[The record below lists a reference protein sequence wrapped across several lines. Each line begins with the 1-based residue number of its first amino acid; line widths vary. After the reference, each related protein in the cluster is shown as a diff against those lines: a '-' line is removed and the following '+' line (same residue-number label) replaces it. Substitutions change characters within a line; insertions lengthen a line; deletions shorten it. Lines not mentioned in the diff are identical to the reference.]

1 MSNTIAFYT
10 LGCKLNFSET
20 STIGRQMMEAGF
32 KKVNFTEGADVY
44 VINTCSVTD
53 HADRKCKKVV
63 KEALKKNEK
72 AFVVI
77 VGCYAQLKPQE
88 ISEIPGVDMV
98 LGAAEKFNLPKH
110 LQDLVKREKAII
122 CNAPIKEV
130 NTFVPGFSMGDRTRM
145 FMKLQ
150 DGCDYFCTFC
160 TIPLAR
166 GKSRSLTVSET
177 IEKVVKATE
186 NGVKEVILT
195 GVNLGDFG
203 VNHGETFYDLIIA
216 LEKVEQV
223 ERYRIS
229 SIEPNL
235 LTDEIISFVAQSSK
249 FVPHFHIPLQSADDE
264 LLGKMRRKYQ
274 SQLYRERIKRIKALM
289 PNCCIGVDV
298 IVGFPGETNDKFL
311 NTFNFLNELDVS
323 YLHVFPYSERK
334 NTTAVKLPGRVQ
346 QNIRKER
353 STQLISLSEKK
364 KRFFYEQFV
373 GERHLV
379 LFEEE
384 NRNGFMHG
392 FTPNYIKVKM
402 EYDPILVD
410 ELTEVKLTTI
420 DEEGMMR
427 GMIEEYA

>member
-1 MSNTIAFYT
+1 
-10 LGCKLNFSET
+10 
-20 STIGRQMMEAGF
+20 
-32 KKVNFTEGADVY
+32 
-44 VINTCSVTD
+44 
-53 HADRKCKKVV
+53 
-63 KEALKKNEK
+63 
-72 AFVVI
+72 
-77 VGCYAQLKPQE
+77 
-88 ISEIPGVDMV
+88 MV
-98 LGAAEKFNLPKH
+98 LGAAEKFNLPTH
-110 LQDLVKREKAII
+110 LQDLVKREKAIVH
-122 CNAPIKEV
+122 NAPIKEI

-177 IEKVVKATE
+177 IEKVEKATE
-186 NGVKEVILT
+186 KGVKEVILT

-203 VNHGETFYDLIIA
+203 VNHGETFYDLILA
-216 LEKVEQV
+216 LEEVEHV

-235 LTDEIISFVAQSSK
+235 LTEEIISFVAQSSK

-264 LLGKMRRKYQ
+264 LLGKMRRKYE
-274 SQLYRERIKRIKALM
+274 SQLYRERVKRIKELM

-334 NTTAVKLPGRVQ
+334 NTTAVKLSGRVQ
-346 QNIRKER
+346 QNLRKER
-353 STQLISLSEKK
+353 CTQLISLSEKK

-384 NRNGFMHG
+384 NRNGFMYG

-410 ELTEVKLTTI
+410 ELTEVKLTAI
-420 DEEGMMR
+420 DEDGMMR
-427 GMIEEYA
+427 GLIEEYA

>member
-1 MSNTIAFYT
+1 
-10 LGCKLNFSET
+10 
-20 STIGRQMMEAGF
+20 
-32 KKVNFTEGADVY
+32 V
-44 VINTCSVTD
+44 
-53 HADRKCKKVV
+53 
-63 KEALKKNEK
+63 
-72 AFVVI
+72 
-77 VGCYAQLKPQE
+77 
-88 ISEIPGVDMV
+88 
-98 LGAAEKFNLPKH
+98 
-110 LQDLVKREKAII
+110 
-122 CNAPIKEV
+122 
-130 NTFVPGFSMGDRTRM
+130 
-145 FMKLQ
+145 
-150 DGCDYFCTFC
+150 
-160 TIPLAR
+160 
-166 GKSRSLTVSET
+166 
-177 IEKVVKATE
+177 
-186 NGVKEVILT
+186 
-195 GVNLGDFG
+195 
-203 VNHGETFYDLIIA
+203 
-216 LEKVEQV
+216 
-223 ERYRIS
+223 
-229 SIEPNL
+229 
-235 LTDEIISFVAQSSK
+235 
-249 FVPHFHIPLQSADDE
+249 
-264 LLGKMRRKYQ
+264 
-274 SQLYRERIKRIKALM
+274 KRIKALM

-384 NRNGFMHG
+384 NRNGYMYG